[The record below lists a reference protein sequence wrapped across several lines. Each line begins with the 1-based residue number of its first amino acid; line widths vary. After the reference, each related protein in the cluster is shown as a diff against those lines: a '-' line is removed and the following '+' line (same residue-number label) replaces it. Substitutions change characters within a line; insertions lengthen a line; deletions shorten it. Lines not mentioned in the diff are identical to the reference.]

1 MASRAVAALRAEL
14 AGCAWLVRLLLLI
27 YPRMPSSRCRAGC
40 RSPSRNATCCSRP
53 SGASWPNVAGPA
65 GTLLLLDDLHWAGAD
80 ACDLLASLLLV
91 NRKMCRCAWSART
104 ARPDVGPAH
113 PLVLAV
119 AEMSEAQ
126 MVTHHT
132 LHPLSLAEAQALFVR
147 ALGERES
154 ARTALAAQVAQRAGG
169 VPFYLMSYARSVQ
182 GHAETTGRLHKSCP
196 GTGGRSPGAGCR
208 RCLRLHARCWARR
221 RCWVVWSPARR
232 CLLW

>member
-1 MASRAVAALRAEL
+1 MV
-14 AGCAWLVRLLLLI
+14 
-27 YPRMPSSRCRAGC
+27 
-40 RSPSRNATCCSRP
+40 
-53 SGASWPNVAGPA
+53 GAYRE
-65 GTLLLLDDLHWAGAD
+65 T
-80 ACDLLASLLLV
+80 
-91 NRKMCRCAWSART
+91 
-104 ARPDVGPAH
+104 DVGPAH

-182 GHAETTGRLHKSCP
+182 GLGTMAGCTSRALGPAAEHP
-196 GTGGRSPGAGCR
+196 APGAD
-208 RCLRLHARCWARR
+208 AA
-221 RCWVVWSPARR
+221 
-232 CLLW
+232 